1 MNRHRV
7 LAAIAVMAVLG
18 MHWGLTDRATG
29 QDKPAE
35 AKSSP
40 EAVQLYQDARNAQN
54 GGSFEI
60 AEEGWRKLL
69 MDHPQD
75 PLAPKAQ
82 HYLGVC
88 LMQQSKLPAAAA
100 EFQAVIKN
108 HPKFDF
114 LEDSLLNLAS
124 CQYTQAVGGKR
135 ELYAAAADTFGELK
149 SKFPKGRYV
158 EEALYFLGESLY
170 AQDKKAEAIAVY
182 GELLKDYPKS
192 KRRAEALY
200 AQGVAQEETGK
211 FPEAGATYDA
221 FLKEFAES
229 RLATE
234 VKMRKSETVLQA
246 GDVATAARMFGEVA
260 AVKDFASADHA
271 IYRQAY
277 CLAKQEKF
285 AEAGGLYARIP
296 AEYARST
303 YVPEATISAGRCFYK
318 ADKLDDAAAWLA
330 QAIDQREAYSAEAAH
345 WLCRILLR
353 QRKPADAVDLA
364 ARQLAAGGDSPY
376 LVHLKM
382 DGADGLYELPGKR
395 AEALAIYAKIAA
407 DSPQH
412 ELAPQALYNAAFAAL
427 DLKDYE
433 AALKH
438 AAAFLAAYPSDRLVP
453 DVKYVAAESNL
464 QLKKY
469 AEAEKGYAD
478 LVAGGRMAGGRDHP
492 EIDAWRVRLGL
503 VSYIQKKYPETIAAL
518 SPLVGSLKSADALA
532 EAQFLI
538 GASHFFTDKFAE
550 AAQALAA
557 SLAAKADWRQ
567 ADETLILLGRSQAK
581 LGQSDAA
588 KASFAKVIS
597 QFPESPLLDHAHY
610 RLGELAYAA
619 DDFPTAIDAY
629 TTVATK
635 WPQSAFAPFALYG
648 KGWSQLKSK
657 QYGPGA
663 ESFTALLATFPEHE
677 LKADGLFARAMCHRQ
692 AGDAKGAIEDL
703 DSYLATNPDQAR
715 KSDALY
721 ERGLTQVALND
732 NAAAAKTFADLL
744 SADSKYAAADKVLYE
759 LGWALK
765 SQDKHADAMPNFAR
779 LATEFSDSPLASEAW
794 FHVGEDRYEKK
805 EYAEAAKAYT
815 SALAKSPQRELAEKS
830 AHKLGWSH
838 YQLKDYDEAL
848 QRFSEQLAAYGQGP
862 LAADAVFMKA
872 ECLYRME
879 NYKEALPAYQAAAK
893 TKASTPA
900 IEVLTLLHGGQ
911 SAAQLKQW
919 EEAQAWLVQLA
930 EKHPDTPLLPEA
942 SYELGWVKQNQGQP
956 AEALAHYE
964 LAATQSR
971 DHVGA
976 RARFMIGE
984 LRFAEKNHPE
994 ALREFQRGMF
1004 GYGGDQATAE
1014 TKNWQAKCGYEAGRC
1029 AEVQVSAA
1037 AEPAAKQKLIADA
1050 QRFYKFVAEKHPSH
1064 ELAAEAKKR
1073 LEALA
1078 KL

>member
-1 MNRHRV
+1 MNRYRM
-7 LAAIAVMAVLG
+7 LAAIAVMAVFG
-18 MHWGLTDRATG
+18 MHWRAGPATG
-29 QDKPAE
+29 QDQPAE

-69 MDHPQD
+69 KDHPRD

-88 LMQQSKLPAAAA
+88 LMQQSKLPEAAA

-114 LEDSLLNLAS
+114 LEDALLNLAS
-124 CQYTQAVGGKR
+124 CQYTQAAGGKR
-135 ELYAAAADTFGELK
+135 ELYAAAAGTFTELR

-170 AQDKKAEAIAVY
+170 AQDKKAEAIEAY
-182 GELLKDYPKS
+182 GELLKDYPQS

-200 AQGVAQEETGK
+200 AQGVAQEELGK
-211 FPEAGATYDA
+211 FPQAGATYDL
-221 FLKEFAES
+221 FLKEFAEN

-234 VKMRKSETVLQA
+234 VKMRKAETVLQS
-246 GDVATAARMFGEVA
+246 GDVALAERMFGEAA

-318 ADKLDDAAAWLA
+318 ADKLDEAAAWLA
-330 QAIDQREAYSAEAAH
+330 KAIDQKDADSAEAAH

-353 QRKPADAVDLA
+353 QKKPAEAAALA
-364 ARQLAAGGDSPY
+364 AQQVSAGGQSPY
-376 LVHLKM
+376 LVHLRM
-382 DGADGLYELPGKR
+382 DLADGLYELPGKR
-395 AEALAIYAKIAA
+395 PEALAVYAKIAA
-407 DSPQH
+407 ESPQH

-438 AAAFLAAYPSDRLVP
+438 TAAFLDAYSGDRLVP
-453 DVKYVAAESNL
+453 DVKYVDAESNL
-464 QLKKY
+464 QLKRY
-469 AEAEKGYAD
+469 AEAEKAYAD
-478 LVAGGRMAGGRDHP
+478 LVAGGKEHP

-503 VSYIQKKYPETIAAL
+503 VSYVQKKYPETIAAL
-518 SPLVGSLKSADALA
+518 LPVVGSLKSADAAA
-532 EAQFLI
+532 EAHFLI
-538 GASHFFTDKFAE
+538 GASCFFTDKFDD
-550 AAQALAA
+550 AAKSLSA

-581 LGQSDAA
+581 LSQVDAA
-588 KASFAKVIS
+588 KASFAKVIA
-597 QFPESPLLDHAHY
+597 QFPESPLLDQAHY

-619 DDFPTAIDAY
+619 DDFPAAIDAY
-629 TTVATK
+629 TTVAAK

-657 QYGPGA
+657 QYQPGS
-663 ESFTALLATFPEHE
+663 ESFTSLLTTFPQHD
-677 LKADGLFARAMCHRQ
+677 LKADALFARAMCRRQ
-692 AGDAKGAIEDL
+692 AGDAKGAIDDL
-703 DSYLATNPDQAR
+703 DSYLATNPDPGR

-721 ERGLTQVALND
+721 ERGLAQVALND

-744 SADSKYAAADKVLYE
+744 ATDGKYASADKVLYE

-765 SQDKHADAMPNFAR
+765 SQDKHADAVPHFAR
-779 LATEFSDSPLASEAW
+779 LAREFPDSPLAAEAW
-794 FHVGEDRYEKK
+794 FHVGEDLYEKK
-805 EYAEAAKAYT
+805 QYAEAAKAYA
-815 SALAKSPQRELAEKS
+815 SSLSKAPQGELAEKS
-830 AHKLGWSH
+830 AYKLGWSH
-838 YQLKDYDEAL
+838 YQLKEYDEAL
-848 QRFSEQLAAYGQGP
+848 KRFSEQLAAHGQGP
-862 LAADAVFMKA
+862 LAADALFMKA
-872 ECLYRME
+872 ECLFRLE

-893 TKASTPA
+893 AKASTPA
-900 IEVLTLLHGGQ
+900 IQVLTLLHGGQ

-919 EEAQAWLVQLA
+919 DEAQAWLAQIA
-930 EKHPDTPLLPEA
+930 EKHRDTPLLPEA
-942 SYELGWVKQNQGQP
+942 AYELGWVKQNQGRTD
-956 AEALAHYE
+956 EAIKHYE

-976 RARFMIGE
+976 RARFMLGE
-984 LRFAEKNHPE
+984 LRFAEKNHAE

-1004 GYGGDQATAE
+1004 GYGGDQATPE
-1014 TKNWQAKCGYEAGRC
+1014 TKNWQAKSAYEAGRC
-1029 AEVQVSAA
+1029 AEVQISAA
-1037 AEPAAKQKLIADA
+1037 TDPAAKEKLIADA
-1050 QRFYKFVAEKHPSH
+1050 QRFYRFVVEKHPAH